1 MAWVE
6 AMYLHVVRGLVFVSA
21 VVEVEEGGD

>member
-1 MAWVE
+1 MGWIE

-21 VVEVEEGGD
+21 VVVVEEGGD